1 MPDSSP
7 EDLPGQED
15 VLDIDITVPNPAR
28 VYDFLLG
35 GKDNFE
41 ADRITARAGIGA
53 FPNIVESARA
63 SRAFLVRVVHFLAM
77 SGIRQFLDIGTGL
90 PSGNNVHEVAQSV
103 VPTSRIVYV
112 DNDPVVLRHAQA
124 LLTSR
129 PEGVTRYVQAD
140 MRDPEK
146 ILREAGE
153 TLDFSQPVAVLLL
166 GILHFLRDDQEAADI
181 IDTLMGAAPSGSYL
195 GICHLT
201 ADFYPEM
208 TELACRVNERQPH
221 APLVLRNRAQVAR
234 FFDGLHLVPPGLV
247 QCSKWRPD
255 SECEAAASA
264 ALWGG
269 VARKDSS
276 AVTRNQ

>member
-1 MPDSSP
+1 MSDSSLEGP
-7 EDLPGQED
+7 PSQED

-41 ADRITARAGIGA
+41 ADRITARAGISA

-63 SRAFLVRVVHFLAM
+63 SRAFLVRVVHYLAM
-77 SGIRQFLDIGTGL
+77 AGIRQFLDIGTGL
-90 PSGNNVHEVAQSV
+90 PSGNNVHEVAQSI

-140 MRDPEK
+140 IRDPEK

-153 TLDFSQPVAVLLL
+153 TLDFSQPVGVLLL
-166 GILHFLRDDQEAADI
+166 GILHFLRDDREAVDI
-181 IDTLMGAAPSGSYL
+181 IDTLMGATPSGSYL

-208 TELACRVNERQPH
+208 TEMAGRVNERQPH
-221 APLVLRNRAQVAR
+221 VPLILRNRAQVAR
-234 FFDGLHLVPPGLV
+234 FFDGLQLVPPGLV
-247 QCSKWRPD
+247 QCSRWRPG
-255 SECEAAASA
+255 SECEAAAPA

-269 VARKDSS
+269 VARRDSS
-276 AVTRNQ
+276 AVTRS